1 MASSVEIEVLRGFSP
16 LGRLSDEQLVLLSSR
31 VTVRQV
37 AAGGTVLEAGSRD
50 NQAYFLLSGELLL
63 HGVDGQQLKIAG
75 GTPEGRKPI
84 APVQPRQCLV
94 TAVVDSQLIVVD
106 LFSLA
111 RLLKEAPVSGQE
123 AAEPDE
129 SDVESPT
136 YSLLMRFYQ
145 DLKAN
150 RVSMPSLPDVAIRIH
165 RVAEEKHSSAADV
178 AKELNQ
184 DPAMVVKLLRA
195 ANSPLY
201 RGWSVIETSEEAIV
215 RLGIHTTRQLITI
228 FAMRELFRTRAPHLQ
243 ERMLKLWQH
252 SREVAAISFVLAKMT
267 PGLRPE
273 QAMLAGLIHEVGAIP
288 IIQYAEKELSLVKYP
303 ELLEEA
309 IQELRE
315 EIGTALLE
323 QWGLSSELVNVVR
336 HADDYLHDTG
346 SDKPT
351 YLDVVLL
358 ARLHAAIGK
367 PGKESLPQMESV
379 PAFRKLALGELSAGR
394 SLKVLTQAQEELAAA
409 RSIVGTL

>member
-1 MASSVEIEVLRGFSP
+1 MASSIEIEVLRGFSP

-37 AAGGTVLEAGSRD
+37 HAGGTVLESGSRD

-63 HGVDGQQLKIAG
+63 HGVDGQVRVVQD
-75 GTPEGRKPI
+75 TPEGRKPI

-94 TAVVDSQLIVVD
+94 TAAVDSQLIVVD
-106 LFSLA
+106 LFILA
-111 RLLKEAPVSGQE
+111 RLLKEAPVTGQGE
-123 AAEPDE
+123 AESDE
-129 SDVESPT
+129 SDVESPA

-145 DLKAN
+145 DLKSN

-165 RVAEEKHSSAADV
+165 RVAEEKNSSASDV
-178 AKELNQ
+178 ARVLNQ

-201 RGWSVIETSEEAIV
+201 RGWSTIETCEDAIV

-228 FAMRELFRTRAPHLQ
+228 FAMRELFRTGGPHLQ
-243 ERMLKLWQH
+243 ERMLKLWQNA
-252 SREVAAISFVLAKMT
+252 REVAAIAFVLAKMT

-273 QAMLAGLIHEVGAIP
+273 QAMLAGLIHEIGAIP

-309 IQELRE
+309 ILELRE
-315 EIGTALLE
+315 EVGTALLE
-323 QWGLSSELVNVVR
+323 QWGLSSELVSVVR
-336 HADDYLHDTG
+336 HVDDYLYDTG

-367 PGKESLPQMESV
+367 PGAQSLPQMESV
-379 PAFRKLALGELSAGR
+379 PAFRKLALGELSAER
-394 SLKVLTQAQEELAAA
+394 SLKVLTQAQQELAAA
-409 RSIVGTL
+409 RGIVGSL

>member
-1 MASSVEIEVLRGFSP
+1 MTSSIDVEVLRGFAP
-16 LGRLSDEQLVLLSSR
+16 LGRLSEEQLVLLASR
-31 VTVRQV
+31 VTVRRV
-37 AAGGTVLEAGSRD
+37 HAGGTVLEAGSRD
-50 NQAYFLLSGELLL
+50 NQAYFLLSGELVL
-63 HGVDGQQLKIAG
+63 HGADGQRLRVVS

-94 TAVVDSQLIVVD
+94 TAAVDSQVLVVD
-106 LFSLA
+106 LFILA
-111 RLLKEAPVSGQE
+111 RFLKEAPVAAES
-123 AAEPDE
+123 AAEPDD

-145 DLKAN
+145 DLKSN
-150 RVSMPSLPDVAIRIH
+150 RVSLPSLPDVAIRIH
-165 RVAEEKHSSAADV
+165 RVAEERDSSASDV
-178 AKELNQ
+178 AKVLSQ

-201 RGWSVIETSEEAIV
+201 RGWSTIETCEDAIV

-243 ERMLKLWQH
+243 ERMRKLWQNA
-252 SREVAAISFVLAKMT
+252 REVAAIAFVLAKMT

-273 QAMLAGLIHEVGAIP
+273 QAMLAGLIHEIGAIP
-288 IIQYAEKELSLVKYP
+288 IIQYAEKELTLSKYP
-303 ELLEEA
+303 EMLEEA
-309 IQELRE
+309 IEELRE

-323 QWGLSSELVNVVR
+323 QWGLSSDLVEVVR
-336 HADDYLHDTG
+336 HVDDYFYDTG
-346 SDKPT
+346 TDKPT

-367 PGKESLPQMESV
+367 PEMQPLPQMESV

-394 SLKVLTQAQEELAAA
+394 SLKVLTQAQQELAAA
-409 RSIVGTL
+409 RGIVGML